1 MKKMILFT
9 ASFLLGSQLLFA
21 STNEENKAMAF
32 EDLVRD
38 LKIELLEPA
47 TKKAPSIVFINKCGE
62 VVAELYGNSEELNE
76 KFQEMIQKG
85 HLMSKSST
93 LSVYL
98 VQ

>member
-21 STNEENKAMAF
+21 STHEGSKAVALEEMAK
-32 EDLVRD
+32 D
-38 LKIELLEPA
+38 LKIEILEPA
-47 TKKAPSIVFINKCGE
+47 TKKTPSIVFINKCGE
-62 VVAELYGNSEELNE
+62 IVAELYGNSNELNE